1 MTRYSFIRGAALAFF
16 LSCAAAV
23 GAKPLA
29 NPVGLGTVLLGYDD
43 IEKVTETCRHYEFVE
58 SGRDGDFFVFEDN
71 SGNIIR
77 VRMQDDNTSTESD
90 SDGGVTERSS
100 AAAGNVVQ
108 IIVSDKKI
116 KVDKTIAEIGFRKV
130 GDRYVQGSTTA
141 RKYSVCDVKKGKHTT
156 FTFSK
161 VDNTK

>member
-1 MTRYSFIRGAALAFF
+1 MTRYSFVRGAVLAFF
-16 LSCAAAV
+16 LLCAAAV

-29 NPVGLGTVLLGYDD
+29 NPVGLGTILLGYDD
-43 IEKVTETCRHYEFVE
+43 IEKVAETCRHYEFVE

-77 VRMQDDNTSTESD
+77 VRMQDDTSNRVSD
-90 SDGGVTERSS
+90 SDGGVTDRS
-100 AAAGNVVQ
+100 AAGNVVQ

-116 KVDKTIAEIGFRKV
+116 NVDKTIAEIGFRKV
-130 GDRYVQGSTTA
+130 GDRYLQGSTTT

>member
-1 MTRYSFIRGAALAFF
+1 MTRYSFIRGAVLAFF
-16 LSCAAAV
+16 LFCAAAV

-77 VRMQDDNTSTESD
+77 VRMQDDTSNRESD
-90 SDGGVTERSS
+90 SDGGVTDRSS
-100 AAAGNVVQ
+100 AVGNVVQ

-116 KVDKTIAEIGFRKV
+116 KVDKTIAEIGFKKV
-130 GDRYVQGSTTA
+130 SDRYVQGSMTA
-141 RKYSVCDVKKGKHTT
+141 RKYSVCDVKKGKQTT

>member
-1 MTRYSFIRGAALAFF
+1 MTRYSFIRGAALALV

-43 IEKVTETCRHYEFVE
+43 IEKVAETCRHYEFVE

-77 VRMQDDNTSTESD
+77 VRMQDDTSNRESD
-90 SDGGVTERSS
+90 SDGGVTDRS
-100 AAAGNVVQ
+100 AAGNVVQ

-141 RKYSVCDVKKGKHTT
+141 RKYSVCDVKKGKRTT